1 MVVDGGGWWW
11 MTVGDRVGL
20 LTIGG
25 DGVPTFSGSRAK
37 LRGMGLAGGDT
48 LRTGGMGRIHRCT
61 DGWQAMQAVT
71 AAVERER

>member
-1 MVVDGGGWWW
+1 VD
-11 MTVGDRVGL
+11 DRVGM

-37 LRGMGLAGGDT
+37 LRGSAGGDT

-61 DGWQAMQAVT
+61 DGWQAMQVVT